1 MPATAFNWLT
11 LTASVFAS
19 PFATSVTFAPPTERV
34 PGFVP
39 SPLVIVNVVLPLEIV
54 NGVVPPLPAMEL
66 MPVKDSANLTF
77 NAPPSALTPIL
88 LSVNVPVAPP
98 RICNCSPNFL
108 VIPFCSASVSVAA
121 L

>member
-11 LTASVFAS
+11 LTASVSAS
-19 PFATSVTFAPPTERV
+19 PFATPVTFAPPTEIV

-39 SPLVIVNVVLPLEIV
+39 SGALIVNVVPPLEIV
-54 NGVVPPLPAMEL
+54 NGLVPLPAMEL
-66 MPVKDSANLTF
+66 MFVKDSANLTF
-77 NAPPSALTPIL
+77 NASPSAITPML
-88 LSVNVPVAPP
+88 LLVNVPCAPP

-108 VIPFCSASVSVAA
+108 VIPFCSAVVPSAA

>member
-1 MPATAFNWLT
+1 M
-11 LTASVFAS
+11 
-19 PFATSVTFAPPTERV
+19 

-39 SPLVIVNVVLPLEIV
+39 SPLLIVNVVLPLEIV
-54 NGVVPPLPAMEL
+54 NGVVPLPAMEL

-77 NAPPSALTPIL
+77 NAPPSAITPML
-88 LSVNVPVAPP
+88 LSVNVPFAPP

-108 VIPFCSASVSVAA
+108 VIPFCSASVAVAA